1 MRAHRSYLRPWA
13 IIIAA
18 MCVFAATPGRC
29 DVVTVHD
36 AAGRDVKI
44 ADAGRIVSVGGAV
57 TEILYALGL
66 EQRVIAVDTTSL
78 FPPRALAEKP
88 NVGYMRKLS
97 PEGVLGLGPSLVLAA
112 EGSGPKET
120 IAVLESAAIPFVQIP
135 DRFTGE
141 GVVEK
146 IRLIAQATGTVA
158 RGECLA
164 RSVESDLAAL
174 AQLRSHIE
182 HPRNTLFLLS
192 FVNGRPMVAGRATAA
207 DGIMALAGA
216 ANAITAYEGY
226 KPVTDEAI
234 IAARPDAVLAMER
247 ASFRLDART
256 VFDHPAFGATP
267 AAAQKSLISMEGHYL
282 LGFGPRAARAAR
294 DLAVALYPSLDP
306 AHDPSAARE
315 LLPSERTPGD
325 ARWEASCPR

>member
-1 MRAHRSYLRPWA
+1 MRDHLLSRRPCIVGLA
-13 IIIAA
+13 FL
-18 MCVFAATPGRC
+18 CVLAATPAPC
-29 DVVTVHD
+29 AEVTVHD
-36 AAGRDVKI
+36 AVGRDVKI
-44 ADAGRIVSVGGAV
+44 TDANRIVSVGGAI

-120 IAVLESAAIPFVQIP
+120 IAVLESASVPFVQVP
-135 DRFTGE
+135 DRFSGE

-164 RSVESDLAAL
+164 RSVENDLAAL
-174 AQLRSHIE
+174 ARLRAHIE

-207 DGIMALAGA
+207 DGMMALAGA
-216 ANAITAYEGY
+216 ANAVTAYEGY
-226 KPVTDEAI
+226 KPITDETI

-247 ASFRLDART
+247 ASFRLDAQT

-306 AHDPSAARE
+306 ARE
-315 LLPSERTPGD
+315 AFPTERTSSD
-325 ARWEASCPR
+325 ASCRQ